1 MYKPVKHAQLAHQ
14 SNSYITFMTTFLPQ
28 ATSHTLTVSQL
39 NKLSNQLLSS
49 QLFNIKV
56 IGEIS
61 NLSTPS
67 SGHWYFSLKDAN
79 AHVRCAM
86 FKHQQKKTS
95 VKPKE
100 GLSVVIKAQVSIY
113 EPRGDYQLIVEAIE
127 AAGNGQLQQAY
138 EALKTKLAEEG
149 LFANHHKKS
158 IPKLP
163 TTIGIITSPTG
174 AALHDI
180 LTVLKRRFAAIPII
194 IYPVSVQGEK
204 AKTEIALAITQAN
217 DSPLCDVLIL
227 GRGGGSLEDLWA
239 FNEEIVAR
247 AIFAS
252 EIPIIA
258 AIGHETDITIADF
271 IADLRAP
278 TPSAAAEL
286 ASPDSQEWFNQFEY
300 HHNRLKNAMVQHI
313 KHQQNRTNWLTKRL
327 EQQHPQ
333 QTLSRNCQHLDDLE
347 TRLKQAICHNI
358 NALSHAYDRKKI
370 RLQHLSPTEKIQL
383 YRHQVSHL
391 HHYLPTLIL
400 TKLQQLQQEIQRN
413 SQTLQAISPLATLER
428 GYALVLNPLSG
439 EIIRSVKQLTIGE
452 RIETRVGDGQL
463 VSTITHIDNS

>member
-1 MYKPVKHAQLAHQ
+1 
-14 SNSYITFMTTFLPQ
+14 MTTLLPPH
-28 ATSHTLTVSQL
+28 TSHTLTVSQL

-49 QLFNIKV
+49 HLFNIKV

-113 EPRGDYQLIVEAIE
+113 EPRGDYQLIVETIE
-127 AAGNGQLQQAY
+127 PAGNGQLQQAY

-149 LFANHHKKS
+149 LFATHHKKP

-163 TTIGIITSPTG
+163 NAIGIITSPTG

-180 LTVLKRRFAAIPII
+180 VNVLKRRFAAIPII
-194 IYPVSVQGEK
+194 VYPVSVQGEK
-204 AKTEIALAITQAN
+204 AKTDIALAIAQAN
-217 DSPLCDVLIL
+217 DTRLCDVLIL

-258 AIGHETDITIADF
+258 AIGHETDLTIADF

-313 KHQQNRTNWLTKRL
+313 KQQQNLTNWLAKRL

-333 QTLSRNCQHLDDLE
+333 QSLSRNYQHLDDLE
-347 TRLKQAICHNI
+347 TRLTQAITHNI
-358 NALSHAYDRKKI
+358 NAHSHAYDRQKT
-370 RLQHLSPTEKIQL
+370 RLQHLSPTEKICL
-383 YRHQVSHL
+383 YRHQISHL
-391 HHYLPTLIL
+391 HHNLAALIL
-400 TKLQQLQQEIQRN
+400 ITLQKSQQELQRN

-439 EIIRSVKQLTIGE
+439 EIIRTVKQLTIGE
-452 RIETRVGDGQL
+452 RIETRLGHGRI
-463 VSTITHIDNS
+463 VSTITKLTIPLAQHGTRCDRN